1 MYTEDLVSVIN
12 DVPPIIPH
20 FLADDTQLLMSSSLD
35 GSAAVCRAL
44 EQCVHDVP
52 VWCSSR
58 RLQLNPT
65 KTELIWF
72 GSELNL
78 DRIATTDVSVRVGDT
93 IIQPCDRDGDLG
105 VILDSSLSMRHHIA
119 KVTSTCFF
127 HLRRLRKIGH
137 ILDKNSRCR
146 LVCAFI
152 LTRIDYCNALYAELP
167 DSTLALLQRVLHA
180 AVRFVSVS
188 EHQTMSQEP

>member
-1 MYTEDLVSVIN
+1 
-12 DVPPIIPH
+12 
-20 FLADDTQLLMSSSLD
+20 MSSSL
-35 GSAAVCRAL
+35 GGTAVCRAL
-44 EQCVHDVP
+44 EQCVHDVQ

-58 RLQLNPT
+58 NLQLKPT

-78 DRIATTDVSVRVGDT
+78 DRIATADVSVRVRDT
-93 IIQPCDRDGDLG
+93 IIQPCDRVRDLG
-105 VILDSSLSMRHHIA
+105 VILDSSLCMRHHIA

-127 HLRRLRKIGH
+127 HLRRLQKIGH
-137 ILDKNSRCR
+137 ILDKNSIDVR

-167 DSTLALLQRVLHA
+167 DSIRSRHYNEFFTLLSASL
-180 AVRFVSVS
+180 SVS
-188 EHQTMSQEP
+188 EHETMSQEP